1 MLNQNNYMRK
11 KNGFN
16 IMLFVFIINLI
27 FTLSCTKAGK
37 NNASGELLQ
46 ADRDFSAMSVKEGM
60 FSAFLSYIADDG
72 VILLDN
78 SLPSKGK
85 ESLRERFAGKSDS
98 SFVLSW
104 DPLYEKISESG
115 ELGYTY
121 GIHTNLVKATGDI
134 SKGTYITVWQKQTDG
149 SWKFVLD
156 TGTQGLS
163 DLSAVSQLLI
173 SGKGCKNAKH

>member
-1 MLNQNNYMRK
+1 MRK
-11 KNGFN
+11 KIGFN

-27 FTLSCTKAGK
+27 FILSCTKAGK
-37 NNASGELLQ
+37 NRTSGELLQ

-60 FSAFLSYIADDG
+60 YRAFLFYMAEDG
-72 VILLDN
+72 VILSDN

-85 ESLRERFAGKSDS
+85 EALIERFTGKSDS
-98 SFVLSW
+98 SFILSW
-104 DPLYEKISESG
+104 EPLYEKIAESG
-115 ELGYTY
+115 DLGYTY

-134 SKGTYITVWQKQTDG
+134 SKGTYITIWQKQTDG

-156 TGTQGLS
+156 TGTQGLP

-173 SGKGCKNAKH
+173 SGKGCKNTKN

>member
-1 MLNQNNYMRK
+1 MRK

-16 IMLFVFIINLI
+16 IMFFVFIFNLI
-27 FTLSCTKAGK
+27 FIISCTNTGK
-37 NNASGELLQ
+37 NNHPGDLLK

-60 FSAFLSYIADDG
+60 FSAFLFYIADDG
-72 VILLDN
+72 VILRDN

-85 ESLRERFAGKSDS
+85 KTLSERFAGKSDT

-104 DPLYEKISESG
+104 EPLFEKISESG

-121 GIHTNLVKATGDI
+121 GIHSTLEKRSGQIT
-134 SKGTYITVWQKQTDG
+134 KGTYLTIWEKQTDG

-156 TGTQGLS
+156 TGTQGLP
-163 DLSAVSQLLI
+163 QEI
-173 SGKGCKNAKH
+173 R